1 MKLYPLTV
9 SRLQNLE
16 VGQFII
22 RFLNDF
28 QNLNLDATTDLD
40 FKRSYDSLLAQSPVY
55 DAALNQIRAKAESD
69 LLIEKDNIR
78 DKAVRTLRR
87 ALSVAE
93 FTDIEA
99 EKIAYKTIFIVL
111 KTYKDIEIE
120 SYEAESLG
128 LDNLIAE
135 LRNTKNLPAVQLLG
149 LEKYINKVEQTNA
162 IFKTTFDQRSTTTIS
177 TEIFDTKKLR
187 KAILET
193 YKNLADYTL
202 AMANN
207 NSNPF
212 YKDTLGV
219 INNGRKYFADLVAK
233 RNGVG
238 ANNPQTQITPQI

>member
-111 KTYKDIEIE
+111 I
-120 SYEAESLG
+120 
-128 LDNLIAE
+128 
-135 LRNTKNLPAVQLLG
+135 
-149 LEKYINKVEQTNA
+149 
-162 IFKTTFDQRSTTTIS
+162 
-177 TEIFDTKKLR
+177 
-187 KAILET
+187 
-193 YKNLADYTL
+193 
-202 AMANN
+202 
-207 NSNPF
+207 
-212 YKDTLGV
+212 
-219 INNGRKYFADLVAK
+219 
-233 RNGVG
+233 
-238 ANNPQTQITPQI
+238 